1 MKNVSRLLL
10 SLSLVLGLLTPLS
23 AQPTYSGP
31 RDVGKMES
39 PPRAETSGLAVSRR
53 NADMLWTHDDSGGA
67 AMVYAIGTD
76 GKARGRL
83 QIGGVKNE
91 DWEDI
96 ASAELDG
103 KPWLLIGD
111 IGDNDAKRRAI
122 AVHFV
127 PEPAAAEMAG
137 VAQIAERPTATFTL
151 TYEDGARDAES
162 LAIDTAERALYL
174 LTKRE
179 DTVRLYRAELPA
191 GELKSA
197 NLKLRFVGLVPGI
210 PQLTGEQ
217 SLFKGKL
224 GKHRRRACAMDF
236 AADGSAAVVLTYGD
250 TLVFARKPG
259 ERWAEALARQPVALA
274 PHGLPQAEGAC
285 FTRDGRSIYVASEIM
300 SNLLRYDRN

>member
-1 MKNVSRLLL
+1 MMKASRLLP
-10 SLSLVLGLLTPLS
+10 SLALVLGLLSPLS

-31 RDVGKMES
+31 RDVGKMEA
-39 PPRAETSGLAVSRR
+39 PPRAETSGLAISRR
-53 NADMLWTHDDSGGA
+53 NADMLWTHDDSGGD

-96 ASAELDG
+96 ASAEIDG

-111 IGDNDAKRRAI
+111 IGDNDAKRRSI

-127 PEPAAAEMAG
+127 PEPAAAEMVG
-137 VAQIAERPTATFTL
+137 VVQIAERPAATFTL
-151 TYEDGARDAES
+151 AYEDGARDAES
-162 LAIDTAERALYL
+162 LAIDTVERALYI

-191 GELKSA
+191 GPLKSA
-197 NLKLRFVGLVPGI
+197 TLKLRFVGLVPGI
-210 PQLTGEQ
+210 PQLSEEQ

-224 GKHRRRACAMDF
+224 GKHRRRPCAMDF

-250 TLVFARKPG
+250 TLVFPRKRG
-259 ERWAEALARQPVALA
+259 EPWAEALARQPVVLA

-285 FTRDGRSIYVASEIM
+285 FTRDGKAIYVASEIM

>member
-1 MKNVSRLLL
+1 MMNVSRFLSSLALAFSLLA
-10 SLSLVLGLLTPLS
+10 PLS

-31 RDVGKMES
+31 RDVGKMEA

-53 NADMLWTHDDSGGA
+53 TADMLWTHDDSGGG
-67 AMVYAIGTD
+67 AMVYAISTD
-76 GKARGRL
+76 GRARGRL

-103 KPWLLIGD
+103 KPWLLVGD
-111 IGDNDAKRRAI
+111 IGDNDAKRRSI

-127 PEPAAAEMAG
+127 PEPTAEEMTG
-137 VAQIAERPTATFTL
+137 VAQIAERPVATFTL

-162 LAIDTAERALYL
+162 LAIDTTERALYI

-179 DTVRLYRAELPA
+179 ETVRLYRAQLPA
-191 GELKSA
+191 GQLKSA
-197 NLKLRFVGLVPGI
+197 NLKLRFVGVVPGI
-210 PQLTGEQ
+210 PHPDPER

-224 GKHRRRACAMDF
+224 GKHFRRACAMDF

-250 TLVFARKPG
+250 TLVFPRKSG
-259 ERWAEALARQPVALA
+259 EPWAEALARRPVVLT

-285 FTRDGRSIYVASEIM
+285 FTRDGKAIYVASEIM
-300 SNLLRYDRN
+300 ANLLRYDQN

>member
-1 MKNVSRLLL
+1 MMKASCILP
-10 SLSLVLGLLTPLS
+10 SLALVLGLLAPLA

-31 RDVGKMES
+31 RDVGKMEA

-53 NADMLWTHDDSGGA
+53 NADMLWTHDDSGGDA
-67 AMVYAIGTD
+67 VVYAIGTD

-111 IGDNDAKRRAI
+111 IGDNDAKRRSI
-122 AVHFV
+122 AVHVV

-162 LAIDTAERALYL
+162 LAIDTVERALYI

-191 GELKSA
+191 GQLKSA
-197 NLKLRFVGLVPGI
+197 NLKLRFAGLVPGI
-210 PQLTGEQ
+210 PKISDEQ

-224 GKHRRRACAMDF
+224 GKHRRRPCAMDF

-250 TLVFARKPG
+250 TLVFPRKPG
-259 ERWAEALARQPVALA
+259 EPWAETLARQPVVLA

-285 FTRDGRSIYVASEIM
+285 FTRDGKSIYVASEIM